1 MTKTANVAGS
11 NLSRLISLSTVIFAL
26 PSADAFYHS
35 SPLLVRQ
42 RNVVQQQRH
51 HDSIAGIMIDPNL
64 SSTAKSSSL
73 NLSLLRGGATVA
85 AATTA
90 VTSST
95 TVSSI
100 LLKLA
105 SDSSSLFNSCL
116 LGLALTTAVAS
127 SVGKVGL
134 LSSKK
139 SVAKVDADDVVTKKP
154 ASVRSLQIRFLAVFW
169 LLRCADWLQGPYFY
183 EVYASK
189 VLSNG
194 LTTST
199 TLIGRLFLAGFA
211 STAAFGPIVGRF
223 ADRNGRRLGTLLF
236 AALYVCGAASVRS
249 SVLGVLFLGRMLNGI
264 GTSLLFSAPEAWLV
278 GEATKDEE
286 GEGGKYLG
294 ETFGLAYAGDS
305 IVAILAGLF
314 AGTAATKRGPTG
326 PFDLSIVFLVLGSIM
341 ASLLWK
347 ENVATQSSPS
357 KTDDSETTDESKTT
371 TEGGKPTIREAVNVI
386 RSDPRIVMVGI
397 AQSLFEAAMYV
408 FVLQWPPAISKALS
422 AVFGS
427 GSVTP
432 YGKIFSCLMASCL
445 LGSTLFG
452 RLTSGGGGGK
462 KGPKFDV
469 ESLAPYLMGIASI
482 AVGVSSFVVSGL
494 LVLPPKA
501 ALAAL
506 LSSFFLFETC
516 VGAYF
521 PSIGTLRSRYL
532 PDSHRGS
539 IMALFG
545 VPLNVLVVCVFLG
558 IKRLGVGGALGI
570 SSGVLGIASVA
581 MANLRRMTAD
591 GKDEGK

>member
-64 SSTAKSSSL
+64 SSTEKSSSL

-211 STAAFGPIVGRF
+211 ST
-223 ADRNGRRLGTLLF
+223 
-236 AALYVCGAASVRS
+236 
-249 SVLGVLFLGRMLNGI
+249 
-264 GTSLLFSAPEAWLV
+264 GTSTSTMYENNNNNNNTDTSTRIIPIHWFL
-278 GEATKDEE
+278 
-286 GEGGKYLG
+286 
-294 ETFGLAYAGDS
+294 
-305 IVAILAGLF
+305 ILTL
-314 AGTAATKRGPTG
+314 
-326 PFDLSIVFLVLGSIM
+326 
-341 ASLLWK
+341 
-347 ENVATQSSPS
+347 ENIQKV
-357 KTDDSETTDESKTT
+357 
-371 TEGGKPTIREAVNVI
+371 VNVLKFI
-386 RSDPRIVMVGI
+386 KVDLTCCRI
-397 AQSLFEAAMYV
+397 
-408 FVLQWPPAISKALS
+408 
-422 AVFGS
+422 
-427 GSVTP
+427 
-432 YGKIFSCLMASCL
+432 IFS
-445 LGSTLFG
+445 
-452 RLTSGGGGGK
+452 
-462 KGPKFDV
+462 
-469 ESLAPYLMGIASI
+469 
-482 AVGVSSFVVSGL
+482 
-494 LVLPPKA
+494 LPI
-501 ALAAL
+501 LIL
-506 LSSFFLFETC
+506 
-516 VGAYF
+516 
-521 PSIGTLRSRYL
+521 
-532 PDSHRGS
+532 
-539 IMALFG
+539 
-545 VPLNVLVVCVFLG
+545 
-558 IKRLGVGGALGI
+558 
-570 SSGVLGIASVA
+570 
-581 MANLRRMTAD
+581 
-591 GKDEGK
+591 

>member
-211 STAAFGPIVGRF
+211 ST
-223 ADRNGRRLGTLLF
+223 
-236 AALYVCGAASVRS
+236 
-249 SVLGVLFLGRMLNGI
+249 
-264 GTSLLFSAPEAWLV
+264 GTSTSTMYENNNNNNNTDTSTRIIPIHWFL
-278 GEATKDEE
+278 
-286 GEGGKYLG
+286 
-294 ETFGLAYAGDS
+294 
-305 IVAILAGLF
+305 ILTL
-314 AGTAATKRGPTG
+314 
-326 PFDLSIVFLVLGSIM
+326 
-341 ASLLWK
+341 
-347 ENVATQSSPS
+347 ENIQKV
-357 KTDDSETTDESKTT
+357 
-371 TEGGKPTIREAVNVI
+371 VNVLKFI
-386 RSDPRIVMVGI
+386 KVDLTCCRI
-397 AQSLFEAAMYV
+397 
-408 FVLQWPPAISKALS
+408 
-422 AVFGS
+422 
-427 GSVTP
+427 
-432 YGKIFSCLMASCL
+432 IFS
-445 LGSTLFG
+445 
-452 RLTSGGGGGK
+452 
-462 KGPKFDV
+462 
-469 ESLAPYLMGIASI
+469 
-482 AVGVSSFVVSGL
+482 
-494 LVLPPKA
+494 LPI
-501 ALAAL
+501 LIL
-506 LSSFFLFETC
+506 
-516 VGAYF
+516 
-521 PSIGTLRSRYL
+521 
-532 PDSHRGS
+532 
-539 IMALFG
+539 
-545 VPLNVLVVCVFLG
+545 
-558 IKRLGVGGALGI
+558 
-570 SSGVLGIASVA
+570 
-581 MANLRRMTAD
+581 
-591 GKDEGK
+591 

>member
-42 RNVVQQQRH
+42 RNVVQQQRQ
-51 HDSIAGIMIDPNL
+51 
-64 SSTAKSSSL
+64 STAKSSSL

-211 STAAFGPIVGRF
+211 ST
-223 ADRNGRRLGTLLF
+223 
-236 AALYVCGAASVRS
+236 
-249 SVLGVLFLGRMLNGI
+249 
-264 GTSLLFSAPEAWLV
+264 GTSTCTMNENNNNNNNNNNNTDTSTRIIPIHWFL
-278 GEATKDEE
+278 
-286 GEGGKYLG
+286 
-294 ETFGLAYAGDS
+294 
-305 IVAILAGLF
+305 ILTLENIQKVF
-314 AGTAATKRGPTG
+314 NVLK
-326 PFDLSIVFLVLGSIM
+326 FIKVDL
-341 ASLLWK
+341 
-347 ENVATQSSPS
+347 TCC
-357 KTDDSETTDESKTT
+357 
-371 TEGGKPTIREAVNVI
+371 
-386 RSDPRIVMVGI
+386 RI
-397 AQSLFEAAMYV
+397 
-408 FVLQWPPAISKALS
+408 
-422 AVFGS
+422 
-427 GSVTP
+427 
-432 YGKIFSCLMASCL
+432 IFSLPTLIL
-445 LGSTLFG
+445 LYFS
-452 RLTSGGGGGK
+452 RLW
-462 KGPKFDV
+462 
-469 ESLAPYLMGIASI
+469 
-482 AVGVSSFVVSGL
+482 
-494 LVLPPKA
+494 
-501 ALAAL
+501 
-506 LSSFFLFETC
+506 
-516 VGAYF
+516 
-521 PSIGTLRSRYL
+521 
-532 PDSHRGS
+532 SHRGT
-539 IMALFG
+539 F
-545 VPLNVLVVCVFLG
+545 
-558 IKRLGVGGALGI
+558 R
-570 SSGVLGIASVA
+570 
-581 MANLRRMTAD
+581 
-591 GKDEGK
+591 